1 MFPLVM
7 RGTPRPGHVA
17 PARAAPGGRLG
28 PMMGPANNTNSGAS
42 RTRSRRALR
51 IGGLAAGAPCA
62 LAAPACQPIV
72 AGPGYF
78 GVGFYSAR
86 APEVSERSNTFEIRG
101 VGALFVSG
109 RMILG
114 YADVAGL
121 CCSPGETDLHVAFE
135 RAHVY
140 IGGAADAEAIRMGA
154 LALERATP
162 GAATHENEA
171 QGGNGL

>member
-1 MFPLVM
+1 MI
-7 RGTPRPGHVA
+7 RR
-17 PARAAPGGRLG
+17 
-28 PMMGPANNTNSGAS
+28 ANNTTQGAS

-62 LAAPACQPIV
+62 LAVPACQPIV

-78 GVGFYSAR
+78 GVGCYAAS

-109 RMILG
+109 RVMLG

-140 IGGAADAEAIRMGA
+140 IGGAADAEAVRMGA
-154 LALERATP
+154 LALEPTP
-162 GAATHENEA
+162 PAAAAHNGEA

>member
-1 MFPLVM
+1 MFGLDM
-7 RGTPRPGHVA
+7 RGTPRRGRVA
-17 PARAAPGGRLG
+17 PGRAASGGRLG
-28 PMMGPANNTNSGAS
+28 PMIRRANNTTAGAS

-51 IGGLAAGAPCA
+51 IGGVAAGAPCA

-78 GVGFYSAR
+78 GVGCYSAR

-109 RMILG
+109 RVILG

-121 CCSPGETDLHVAFE
+121 CCAPGETDLHVAFD
-135 RAHVY
+135 RAHIY
-140 IGGAADAEAIRMGA
+140 IGGAADAEAVRMGA
-154 LALERATP
+154 LALDPAAP
-162 GAATHENEA
+162 GADGDNAEA
-171 QGGNGL
+171 QGGSGL